1 MADPGAGIMIAM
13 EMEPQNTVCPNKRH
27 AGQLPQHRAA
37 RSSWC
42 SCPSGNPQPAVPAS
56 IAPHHP
62 PLLLPTE
69 RFPLQLPT
77 GPEVPSMSFTTL
89 TMPPPVTAGVL
100 PSVPGLLITVR
111 PSQLHTITHQPAL
124 ATWQGV
130 QGPLGDS
137 GQVVQ
142 LPHVLQLPSGV
153 QLPPLPAPCPPAYGR
168 GQQVVMGTLVPHQPV
183 GLGPWAVGQ
192 GQPLYPTGCTV
203 LNVPAHAGP
212 LPPQHPA
219 AQHCVQVSPVLRT
232 HPGSTQKLLEAFNN
246 DVVAS
251 EDGVP
256 AATPCQPALDMLSG
270 RSRTKH
276 QEVVTT
282 PPSPENLLDLPELGP
297 DAFNEAFPELAE
309 DNLQFQDEHSSTVD
323 SSDPLAWL
331 DSILELPEVLSG
343 SCLTTLLNKFPEFSE
358 YVAKGGCSKEQ
369 SLAAGLG
376 GSEDTDRGV
385 PDVPVLTTT
394 LNRIPDL
401 LECMMEG
408 NCPKDQ
414 VVAAMQEDTNPS
426 WQRVA
431 TSPLLD
437 AKGKQG
443 GLAAVFPTRL
453 PESPMEPSQ
462 EGPMDT
468 SEESPLKGCSEGA
481 HKGLPEGPQQILLNS
496 PLASPPTAPQH
507 HLPCMAQLVE
517 EVLRRQPRVIL
528 THLPPPL
535 GIFSCRVVP
544 RSGKAA
550 GKQAKRPTLA
560 DTLGMP
566 EMSPRGSMP
575 PKKRKKMVV
584 CPVAKS
590 SKTLW
595 EGKPHRDATAVGC
608 SGEQGGS
615 SKQRPSNSDYVPTK
629 RARTLRN
636 TRRQGAP
643 RCPSRR

>member
-1 MADPGAGIMIAM
+1 MLADPGAGIMIAM
-13 EMEPQNTVCPNKRH
+13 ETEPQNTVCPNKRH
-27 AGQLPQHRAA
+27 TGQLPRHRAA

-42 SCPSGNPQPAVPAS
+42 SCPPGNPQPAVPAS
-56 IAPHHP
+56 ISPHHP
-62 PLLLPTE
+62 PSLLPTE

-77 GPEVPSMSFTTL
+77 GPEVPGMSFTTL

-111 PSQLHTITHQPAL
+111 PSQLHTVTHQPTL

-153 QLPPLPAPCPPAYGR
+153 QLPPLPAPCPPAYGW
-168 GQQVVMGTLVPHQPV
+168 GQQVVMETLVPHQPV
-183 GLGPWAVGQ
+183 GLGPWDVGQ
-192 GQPLYPTGCTV
+192 GQPLYPRGCTV

-219 AQHCVQVSPVLRT
+219 AQHRVQVSPVLRT

-276 QEVVTT
+276 QGEVCRVAEPIGVTCTKEGLHHPGGGLASFAFSEVVTT

-309 DNLQFQDEHSSTVD
+309 DNLQFQDEHSSAMD

-376 GSEDTDRGV
+376 DSEDTDRGV

-468 SEESPLKGCSEGA
+468 SEESPLKGCPEGP
-481 HKGLPEGPQQILLNS
+481 HKGLPESPQQILLKS

-507 HLPCMAQLVE
+507 HPPRMAQLVE
-517 EVLRRQPRVIL
+517 EVLQRQPRVIL
-528 THLPPPL
+528 THLPPPP
-535 GIFSCRVVP
+535 GISSCRVVP

-550 GKQAKRPTLA
+550 GKQAKRPTSA

-566 EMSPRGSMP
+566 EMSPWGSMP

-590 SKTLW
+590 SKTLGGG
-595 EGKPHRDATAVGC
+595 EAGQGC
-608 SGEQGGS
+608 Q
-615 SKQRPSNSDYVPTK
+615 Q
-629 RARTLRN
+629 
-636 TRRQGAP
+636 
-643 RCPSRR
+643 

>member
-1 MADPGAGIMIAM
+1 
-13 EMEPQNTVCPNKRH
+13 
-27 AGQLPQHRAA
+27 
-37 RSSWC
+37 
-42 SCPSGNPQPAVPAS
+42 
-56 IAPHHP
+56 
-62 PLLLPTE
+62 
-69 RFPLQLPT
+69 
-77 GPEVPSMSFTTL
+77 MSFTTL

-111 PSQLHTITHQPAL
+111 PSQLHTVTHQPAL

-137 GQVVQ
+137 GQ
-142 LPHVLQLPSGV
+142 
-153 QLPPLPAPCPPAYGR
+153 
-168 GQQVVMGTLVPHQPV
+168 PV
-183 GLGPWAVGQ
+183 GLGPWDVGQ
-192 GQPLYPTGCTV
+192 GQPLYPRGCTA

-219 AQHCVQVSPVLRT
+219 AQHRVQVSPVLRT
-232 HPGSTQKLLEAFNN
+232 HPGSAQKLLEAFNK

-309 DNLQFQDEHSSTVD
+309 DNLQFQDEHSSAMD

-358 YVAKGGCSKEQ
+358 
-369 SLAAGLG
+369 
-376 GSEDTDRGV
+376 
-385 PDVPVLTTT
+385 
-394 LNRIPDL
+394 IPDL

-468 SEESPLKGCSEGA
+468 SEESPLKGCPEGP
-481 HKGLPEGPQQILLNS
+481 HKGLPESPQQILLKS

-507 HLPCMAQLVE
+507 HPPRVAQLVE
-517 EVLRRQPRVIL
+517 EVLQRQPRVIL
-528 THLPPPL
+528 TRLPPPP
-535 GIFSCRVVP
+535 GISSCRVVP

-550 GKQAKRPTLA
+550 GKQAKRPTSA

-566 EMSPRGSMP
+566 EMSPWGSMP

-636 TRRQGAP
+636 TRRQGSP
-643 RCPSRR
+643 HCPSRR

>member
-1 MADPGAGIMIAM
+1 
-13 EMEPQNTVCPNKRH
+13 
-27 AGQLPQHRAA
+27 
-37 RSSWC
+37 
-42 SCPSGNPQPAVPAS
+42 
-56 IAPHHP
+56 
-62 PLLLPTE
+62 
-69 RFPLQLPT
+69 
-77 GPEVPSMSFTTL
+77 MSFTTL

-111 PSQLHTITHQPAL
+111 PSQLHIVTHQPAL

-137 GQVVQ
+137 GQ
-142 LPHVLQLPSGV
+142 H
-153 QLPPLPAPCPPAYGR
+153 R
-168 GQQVVMGTLVPHQPV
+168 
-183 GLGPWAVGQ
+183 
-192 GQPLYPTGCTV
+192 
-203 LNVPAHAGP
+203 
-212 LPPQHPA
+212 
-219 AQHCVQVSPVLRT
+219 VQVSPVLCT
-232 HPGSTQKLLEAFNN
+232 HPGSAQKLLEAFNN

-276 QEVVTT
+276 QGEVCRVAEPIGVTCTKEGLHHPGGGLASFAFSEVVTT

-309 DNLQFQDEHSSTVD
+309 DNLQFQDEHSSAMD

-358 YVAKGGCSKEQ
+358 
-369 SLAAGLG
+369 
-376 GSEDTDRGV
+376 
-385 PDVPVLTTT
+385 
-394 LNRIPDL
+394 IPDL

-468 SEESPLKGCSEGA
+468 SEESPLKGCPEGP
-481 HKGLPEGPQQILLNS
+481 HKGLPESPQQILLKS

-507 HLPCMAQLVE
+507 HPPRVAQLVE
-517 EVLRRQPRVIL
+517 EVLQRQPRVIL
-528 THLPPPL
+528 TRLPPPP
-535 GIFSCRVVP
+535 GISSCRVVP

-550 GKQAKRPTLA
+550 GKQAKRPTSA

-566 EMSPRGSMP
+566 EMSPWGSMP

-643 RCPSRR
+643 HCPSRR